1 MGHLVT
7 VATCAL
13 RQWALDFEGN
23 TARVIESIKKAK
35 ELGAKVRVGSEL
47 EISGYQCA
55 DHFLEQD
62 LFLHCWEMLEKIL
75 RDESLHDIL
84 LDIGMPIQ
92 HRNVRYNCRVIC
104 LNGKIL
110 LIRPKMWLANDANY
124 FEMRHF
130 TPWLRPREFDEYH
143 LPRRIQ
149 KLQGA
154 THVIFGD
161 AVISTPDTCIGV
173 ETCEE
178 LFTPDAPHVQMAL
191 DGVEIFTN
199 SSGSHFTLRKL
210 SVRMQLIQEAT
221 RKNGGVYI
229 YANQAG
235 CGGDRLYF
243 DASAMVLLNGDVVAQ
258 GTQFSLKDVEV
269 ITATIDL
276 EEVRAY
282 RSPVSRALQAARSH
296 AKYHR
301 VQVAFE
307 LSSDTEDL
315 NVARGPSIPI
325 EPRYHSPE
333 AEIALSAG
341 AYLWDYLRRS
351 RMSGYLVPLSGG
363 IDSCATAVLVYGM
376 CRMVLQEMREGNQQ
390 VLDDVRRI
398 AKYSSDLPK
407 TPQEL
412 CNQIFHTIYMGM
424 SKQSSKETRGRAKAL
439 AEAIGSY
446 HVDMN
451 IDDVFHAQR
460 DLITKSLQ
468 FEPKFKVEGGSIAE
482 NLTLQNIQARSRMVT
497 AYTFA
502 QLLPTTR
509 QRPGGGS
516 LLVLGSANVG
526 ESLRGYLT
534 KYDCS
539 SADINPIGSIDKSD
553 LKRLIKWA
561 ETEYGIPCLQ
571 DFLDAIPTAELEPI
585 TETYVQSDEADM
597 GMTYDELTTFGRLR
611 KEMKLG
617 PYGMF
622 QRLVHEWSSDRKRT
636 PEDNAPALEP
646 RQVAEKVKRFFHYY
660 AINRHKMTTLTP
672 SIHSNDYS
680 PDDNRFD
687 MRPFLYPSMYESWA
701 FKRID
706 EELERI
712 EKARRTD

>member
-13 RQWALDFEGN
+13 KQWALDYEQN
-23 TARVIESIKKAK
+23 TARIIESIKLAK
-35 ELGAKVRVGSEL
+35 QKGARVRVGSEL
-47 EISGYQCA
+47 EVCGYECY

-62 LFLHCWEMLEKIL
+62 LYLHCWEMLERIL
-75 RDESLHDIL
+75 KDESLYDIL
-84 LDIGMPIQ
+84 IDVGMPVQ
-92 HRNVRYNCRVIC
+92 HRGVRYNCRVIC

-110 LIRPKMWLANDANY
+110 LIRPKMWLANDSNY

-130 TPWLRPREFDEYH
+130 TPWMKPRQYEEYH

-173 ETCEE
+173 ESCEE
-178 LFTPDAPHVQMAL
+178 LFTPDAPHTHMAL

-210 SVRMQLIQEAT
+210 GLRLELIQEAT

-229 YANQAG
+229 YANQQG

-243 DASAMVLLNGDVVAQ
+243 DASAMILLNGEVVAQ
-258 GTQFSLKDVEV
+258 SKQFSLNDVEV
-269 ITATIDL
+269 EVATIDL

-282 RSPVSRALQAARSH
+282 RSAISRSLQAAKSD

-301 VQVAFE
+301 IETSFE
-307 LSSDTEDL
+307 LSSEAGDL
-315 NVARGPSIPI
+315 DLRHGPSPPMQPKI
-325 EPRYHSPE
+325 YSPE
-333 AEIALSAG
+333 EEIALCASC
-341 AYLWDYLRRS
+341 YLWDYLRRCGAA
-351 RMSGYLVPLSGG
+351 GYLVPLSGG
-363 IDSCATAVLVYGM
+363 IDSCATAVLVFSM
-376 CRMVLQEMREGNQQ
+376 CRLVVENIKAGNKQ
-390 VLDDVRRI
+390 VIADVKRL
-398 AKYSSDLPK
+398 AKYSEKLPE

-412 CNQIFHTIYMGM
+412 CNQIFHTVYMGM
-424 SKQSSKETRGRAKAL
+424 SKQSSKETRQRARDL
-439 AEAIGSY
+439 ADAIGAY
-446 HVDMN
+446 HVNLD
-451 IDDVFHAQR
+451 IDHVYEAQR
-460 DLITKSLQ
+460 NLIVNSLG
-468 FEPKFKVEGGSIAE
+468 FEPKFKVEGGSVAE

-497 AYTFA
+497 AYEFA
-502 QLLPTTR
+502 QILPTVR
-509 QRPGGGS
+509 GRPGGGG

-553 LKRLIKWA
+553 LKRLIAWA
-561 ETEYGIPCLQ
+561 EKEFELPCLH
-571 DFLDAIPTAELEPI
+571 DFLTAVPTAELEPI

-597 GMTYDELTTFGRLR
+597 GMTYDELTVFGRLR
-611 KEMKLG
+611 KVHKLG

-622 QRLVHEWSSDRKRT
+622 QRLVHEWGRDR
-636 PEDNAPALEP
+636 EDGPALEP
-646 RQVAEKVKRFFHYY
+646 RQIADKVKRFFHYY
-660 AINRHKMTTLTP
+660 SINRHKMTTLTP
-672 SIHSNDYS
+672 SLHCNDYS

-687 MRPFLYPSMYESWA
+687 MRPFLYPPSYQGWA
-701 FKRID
+701 FKKID
-706 EELERI
+706 EEV
-712 EKARRTD
+712 EKMEQMRRN